1 MIDYTKRAFIASDS
15 KEFDA
20 GLREYMLKI
29 YNYMTLALVVTGI
42 AAYAT
47 LNFEPLTRLMFEFSP
62 SGQFMG
68 NTGFGTLVM
77 LSPLAIV
84 FYFFWG
90 IGTMDVSKAK
100 TLLWVYAGLSGM
112 SLASLGFIYTGESIA
127 KTFFVCAGTF
137 AGTSIYGY
145 TTNRDLTSIGSFLV
159 MGLIGLIVASLANM
173 FFQSAAIYFV
183 TSVVGVVIF
192 IGLIAWDTQKLKQIY
207 YTSGGGERG
216 QTMAVLGAFTL
227 YLDFINLFI
236 YLLRFLGVR
245 RSND

>member
-1 MIDYTKRAFIASDS
+1 MIDYTKTYTGTAR
-15 KEFDA
+15 KEFDQ

-29 YNYMTLALVVTGI
+29 YNYMTMALVVTGV
-42 AAYAT
+42 AAFAT
-47 LNFEPLTRLMFEFSP
+47 MSFEPLTRLMFEFSP
-62 SGQFMG
+62 SGQIMG
-68 NTGFGTLVM
+68 NTGFGLLIM
-77 LSPLAIV
+77 LSPLAIA

-90 IGTMDVSKAK
+90 IGTMDIAKAK
-100 TLLWVYAGLSGM
+100 TLLWVYSALTGM

-127 KTFFVCAGTF
+127 RTFFVCAGTF

-145 TTNRDLTSIGSFLV
+145 TTQRDLTSIGSFLV

-173 FFQSAAIYFV
+173 FFQSAAVYFV
-183 TSVVGVVIF
+183 TSVIGVGIF

-207 YTSGGGERG
+207 YTTGGGEMGAR
-216 QTMAVLGAFTL
+216 MAVLGAFTL

-245 RSND
+245 RND

>member
-1 MIDYTKRAFIASDS
+1 MIDYTKTYATGAER

-29 YNYMTLALVVTGI
+29 YNYMAIALVVTGI
-42 AAYAT
+42 AAFAT
-47 LNFEPLTRLMFEFSP
+47 MSFEPLARLMFEFSP
-62 SGQFMG
+62 SGQMIG
-68 NTGFGTLVM
+68 STGFGMLVT
-77 LSPLAIV
+77 LSPLAII

-90 IGTMDVSKAK
+90 IGKMDIQKATM
-100 TLLWVYAGLSGM
+100 LLWVYAALTGM

-127 KTFFVCAGTF
+127 RTFFVCAGTF
-137 AGTSIYGY
+137 AGVSLYGY
-145 TTNRDLTSIGSFLV
+145 TTQRDLTSMGSFLI
-159 MGLIGLIVASLANM
+159 MGLIGLMIASLANM

-183 TSVVGVVIF
+183 TSVIGVGLF

-207 YTSGGGERG
+207 YTSGGGEMG
-216 QTMAVLGAFTL
+216 QKMAVVGAFTL

-245 RSND
+245 RND